1 MRQLRSLGGDSTF
14 KRLLLVTALVPLA
27 SVCLLAQP
35 PDSLVASG
43 YLLPTGATVAPGQ
56 VLRLYVQEVGAS
68 LTGPVFADSVP
79 LPTTLADISIS
90 VQGLPVPIFA
100 VVPFSSCTGTVFVT
114 DLFLLQHSHPCRS
127 FVAITVQIPFEIPV
141 SGAPAN
147 AAVSVDVIISEGGVA
162 KVAVAMNTLN
172 DQIHVITAC
181 DNGQGLARSTAA
193 LANAPCGGL
202 AFHSDGTPA
211 VNSQGFVRPAEP
223 GEQLVMYALGL
234 GPTTP
239 PAQTGQPSPSSAMV
253 PVQIGFDFSPNAPP
267 KYPLYQTQHPNL
279 VFAGLTPGS
288 VGLYQINFTVPQPPP
303 GTPSCPSNGGVS
315 NLTVSIGILSFDGA
329 ALCVAA
335 K

>member
-1 MRQLRSLGGDSTF
+1 
-14 KRLLLVTALVPLA
+14 
-27 SVCLLAQP
+27 
-35 PDSLVASG
+35 
-43 YLLPTGATVAPGQ
+43 
-56 VLRLYVQEVGAS
+56 
-68 LTGPVFADSVP
+68 
-79 LPTTLADISIS
+79 

-127 FVAITVQIPFEIPV
+127 FVAITVQIPFEMPV
-141 SGAPAN
+141 TPAGAPAD

>member
-1 MRQLRSLGGDSTF
+1 MRS
-14 KRLLLVTALVPLA
+14 RLVAVFVLLA
-27 SVCLLAQP
+27 SFSLRAQP
-35 PDSLVASG
+35 PDSLIASG
-43 YLLPTGATVAPGQ
+43 YQLPTAATIAPGQ
-56 VLRLYVQEVGAS
+56 VLRLFVQEVGAS
-68 LTGPVFADSVP
+68 LTAPVFATSLP

-90 VQGLPVPIFA
+90 AGELAVPIFA
-100 VVPFSSCTGTVFVT
+100 VVPFSSCAGTVFAS
-114 DLFLLQHSHPCRS
+114 DLFLLQHTHPCKS
-127 FVAITVQIPFEIPV
+127 FVAITVQIPFEMPV
-141 SGAPAN
+141 SPAGGPSDT
-147 AAVSVDVIISEGGVA
+147 AVSADLIISEGGVA

-172 DQIHVITAC
+172 DQIHVTTVC
-181 DNGQGLARSTAA
+181 DSVGLATSDAA
-193 LANAPCGGL
+193 GGNAPCAGL

-211 VNSQGFVRPAEP
+211 VNSQGFVRPAQP

-239 PAQTGQPSPSSAMV
+239 AVQTGQPSPLSALV

-267 KYPLYQTQHPNL
+267 KYPLFQTKPPNL

-315 NLTVSIGILSFDGA
+315 NLTVSIGILSYDGA
-329 ALCVAA
+329 ALCVAV